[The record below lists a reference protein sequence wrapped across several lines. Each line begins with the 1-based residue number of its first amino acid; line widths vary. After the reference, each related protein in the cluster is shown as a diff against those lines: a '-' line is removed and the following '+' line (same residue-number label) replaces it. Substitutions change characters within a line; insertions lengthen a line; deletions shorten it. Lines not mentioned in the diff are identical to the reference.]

1 MNSYYLTRSKQ
12 FVQADVL
19 KVTGKY
25 RQISFKDGKKTKT
38 VKIHPEGSAWGN
50 MYPRLFQAANKP
62 ENFFQYKG
70 RVLLHRN
77 DISKSDSGLIP
88 EFDKHFRF
96 QPKTSDIIDAIHEKE
111 NILLTGGGGA
121 GKTTH
126 IEQLANRIGQPVLRI
141 NFSIETRISDLI
153 GKVNVRAT
161 DKGSET
167 KWVDGVIPH
176 AMRNEYW
183 LILDEI
189 DAADPAI
196 LMLLYPLLEDGGKL
210 VLKENSGE
218 VLSKKGNFRI
228 FATANS
234 IGAMKDRAAAYAGTN
249 EMNTAF
255 MDRWTVIMWP
265 PLPLKE
271 ELRVLKGKV
280 PSLKHKWALKICE
293 FADKVRSK
301 SFANYEFPSDVF
313 STRQV
318 LKWGKKTALHRS
330 PMKGA
335 ELAWLDK
342 IATSE
347 HEQLYQMITMH
358 FGRTSKGKKGFD
370 IMEKSRKKSV

>member
-1 MNSYYLTRSKQ
+1 MKSYYLTRSKE
-12 FVQADVL
+12 FVEADVN

-38 VKIHPEGSAWGN
+38 IKIHPEGSAWGN
-50 MYPRLFQAANKP
+50 MYPRLFQAASKP
-62 ENFFQYKG
+62 ENFFLYKG
-70 RVLLHRN
+70 RVLLQRN
-77 DISKSDSGLIP
+77 DVAKGDLGLVP
-88 EFDKHFRF
+88 ELDKHFRF
-96 QPKTSDIIDAIHEKE
+96 QPKTADIIDAIHEKE
-111 NILLTGGGGA
+111 SVLLTGGGGA

-153 GKVNVRAT
+153 GKIHVKDGKT
-161 DKGSET
+161 Y
-167 KWVDGVIPH
+167 WVDGVIPH
-176 AMRNEYW
+176 AMRHQYW

-218 VLSKKGNFRI
+218 VLTKTGNFRI

-255 MDRWTVIMWP
+255 MDRWTVIVWP

-271 ELRVLKGKV
+271 ELRVLKNKV

-301 SFANYEFPSDVF
+301 RFDNYEFPSKQLCIVHLPK
-313 STRQV
+313 V
-318 LKWGKKTALHRS
+318 LNLLGW
-330 PMKGA
+330 
-335 ELAWLDK
+335 
-342 IATSE
+342 I
-347 HEQLYQMITMH
+347 
-358 FGRTSKGKKGFD
+358 
-370 IMEKSRKKSV
+370 KSQHQNMNNCIK